1 MVSEKR
7 IEELDNLP
15 SREKVRSPDPWRW
28 RNGLYHKVGD
38 YWPYEIIER
47 LLDNNIGKSFDSTF
61 SYYCKQ
67 VPKYQQHLFLEK
79 LLEFNRGYRYRPDF
93 YVDNIGNIQRYDY
106 NKKKIIKINL
116 IPDVIAF
123 DYYSKYDHKIV
134 RVYERPNY
142 WVDFKLVVEK
152 DNAIYFESKNDR
164 RYQRIIQE
172 KIRKVKKEKK
182 KPNKILTDQEFRNL
196 LKQRDLKEKEENLI
210 KIISHGFDPVTSFC
224 KRKKND

>member
-1 MVSEKR
+1 MVTENK

-15 SREKVRSPDPWRW
+15 SRERVKKSNPWRW

-38 YWPYEIIER
+38 HWPYEIINR
-47 LLDNNIGKSFDSTF
+47 LLNNNIGKSFDSTF

-67 VPKYQQHLFLEK
+67 VPKYQQHIFLE
-79 LLEFNRGYRYRPDF
+79 EFFKKHIYSILNYYID
-93 YVDNIGNIQRYDY
+93 DNGNIQKYDY
-106 NKKKIIKINL
+106 KKKKIIKFNL
-116 IPDVIAF
+116 IPDIIGF

-152 DNAIYFESKNDR
+152 DNAIYFESKKDP
-164 RYQRIIQE
+164 RYQRFIQE
-172 KIRKVKKEKK
+172 KIKADRKK
-182 KPNKILTDQEFRNL
+182 NKIPKKFLTDQDFRNL

-210 KIISHGFDPVTSFC
+210 KIISHGFDPLTSFR
-224 KRKKND
+224 KRKKNDD